1 MELTMTKYLMSGA
14 VVAALV
20 AIAPAVAQTA
30 PAAPSAQALH
40 AQHMQQRSAK
50 PGVSRAQL
58 GGHVAAMFQRLDAN
72 RDGII
77 TREESQA
84 AKGDR
89 GARKGG
95 KQGAQAER
103 RANRSPEQRPGNRA
117 ENRAAMFDRLDTNRD
132 GSISRAE
139 FTAAP
144 ALQDRRMAGRDGNQR
159 KAATGAKGMG
169 RMGGMS
175 LGGRMFEMADA
186 NRDGRLTMPEATSA
200 AYRHFDMADANRDGQ
215 ISREERMQ
223 VRQRMRGAR
232 TERRPG

>member
-1 MELTMTKYLMSGA
+1 MELTMTKFLLGGA
-14 VVAALV
+14 AVAALV
-20 AIAPAVAQTA
+20 AIAPAMAQTA
-30 PAAPSAQALH
+30 PAASMQAPH
-40 AQHMQQRSAK
+40 AQHGAAMQ
-50 PGVSRAQL
+50 GHSRAQL
-58 GGHVAAMFQRLDAN
+58 GIHVAAMFQRLDAN
-72 RDGII
+72 RDGVI

-89 GARKGG
+89 GARKDG
-95 KQGAQAER
+95 KQEAQAER
-103 RANRSPEQRPGNRA
+103 RANRSPEQRSGNRA
-117 ENRAAMFDRLDTNRD
+117 ENRAAMFDRLDANRD

-144 ALQDRRMAGRDGNQR
+144 ARQDRRMVGRDGNQR

-215 ISREERMQ
+215 ISREERLQ
-223 VRQRMRGAR
+223 LRQRTRGAR
-232 TERRPG
+232 TERQPG